1 MLVSTNLSSLSAQ
14 RMLFENTKAAS
25 TAMER
30 LATGSKINKAQ
41 DDVAGSAIADRMTSQ
56 VRGLHMAVKNVND
69 AMAMLSVADSA
80 ASDIT
85 DMLQRMRE
93 LAIQAASDTNSAA
106 DHQYLQGEVTGMTDE
121 IARIIDGT
129 AFNNSRVFDDGYI
142 GDNSRRSWTGGYR
155 WRDDLL
161 VEVPAKEVS
170 IQIGANAGDTLDL
183 GFNPVL
189 HGFDRNM
196 SHFGAMAETATVR
209 GLKTPNDLNYWG
221 YNFSTAV
228 ANGGFTAA
236 HLKNFLTVDVD
247 NSGNPVTVDLSAL
260 AANDRM
266 YFGAE
271 IAQAIEDDANAK
283 FANQGELGIDVTYDS
298 LNQKFA
304 ISSLTIDNSSAIEV
318 NFSVPVFDANG
329 VPTGVVDAQGN
340 KLLFHNLRSAPF
352 MGFEVTGS
360 YNSKYSGSID
370 AAINIIDTALEELTA
385 QRAEYGAMQNRLQ
398 YTISN
403 LMNVSEQT
411 TAARSRIEDA
421 DFATESAVLAK
432 SQVLQ
437 QSGAAML
444 AQANARPQLVLQLIK

>member
-1 MLVSTNLSSLSAQ
+1 
-14 RMLFENTKAAS
+14 
-25 TAMER
+25 
-30 LATGSKINKAQ
+30 
-41 DDVAGSAIADRMTSQ
+41 
-56 VRGLHMAVKNVND
+56 
-69 AMAMLSVADSA
+69 
-80 ASDIT
+80 
-85 DMLQRMRE
+85 
-93 LAIQAASDTNSAA
+93 
-106 DHQYLQGEVTGMTDE
+106 
-121 IARIIDGT
+121 
-129 AFNNSRVFDDGYI
+129 
-142 GDNSRRSWTGGYR
+142 
-155 WRDDLL
+155 
-161 VEVPAKEVS
+161 
-170 IQIGANAGDTLDL
+170 
-183 GFNPVL
+183 
-189 HGFDRNM
+189 M